1 MHIFKEKIQKNINAD
16 IFAALLFTLTSFSLP
31 EGETNSYEK
40 YFHAKYL
47 SIG

>member
-16 IFAALLFTLTSFSLP
+16 IFAVLLFTLTSVSLVK
-31 EGETNSYEK
+31 GKTNSYEK

-47 SIG
+47 SI